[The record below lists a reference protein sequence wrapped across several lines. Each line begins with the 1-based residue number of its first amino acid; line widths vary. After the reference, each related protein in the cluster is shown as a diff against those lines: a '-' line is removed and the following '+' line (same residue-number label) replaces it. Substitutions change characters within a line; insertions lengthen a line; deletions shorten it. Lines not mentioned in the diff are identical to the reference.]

1 MKTQTQTPAESIL
14 LIKDW
19 GASRMYKAVCGCGDD
34 DCTHTIDIEADD
46 CAVYVTVY
54 TRTRTNFWSMSRW
67 SHVWR
72 LLTKGHTNFETSIV
86 LSEQA
91 ALNYAETLKNAV
103 SDVQNFK
110 KP

>member
-1 MKTQTQTPAESIL
+1 LKTQTPAEGIL

-19 GASRMYKAVCGCGDD
+19 GASRMYKAVCDCGDN

-46 CAVYVTVY
+46 FGVHVTVY